1 MKTLLI
7 IALVLFV
14 IGLVLVVGWNLLA
27 DAIRGLG
34 HEPEPSGKPEPRTPN
49 AQQRMAERKL
59 DAELKR
65 LKDFK

>member
-14 IGLVLVVGWNLLA
+14 IGLVLVVGWKLLA

-59 DAELKR
+59 EREIKQWGDEK
-65 LKDFK
+65 